1 MTTPDMN
8 RIADDREISDVV
20 IRYTWALD
28 HRRFDDLADVF
39 CEDATADYGR
49 LGVFKGPTAIGQ
61 AAAGSLGRFDRTQH
75 IVSNHQ
81 ITFDGDGAG
90 AGAGASDGARGR
102 CYFQAQHVWV
112 DSSGAHNYTVAGS
125 YLDRYRRTASG
136 WRIAERVLRV
146 TWTDGG
152 PPAGVPARDGEA
164 ASSMMSTAFVI
175 AGWIDV
181 DPDARA
187 ELLEA
192 AVVMMSETAKEPG
205 NLDYNFAA
213 DPADPA
219 RVRIFERWRSD
230 ADLRGHF
237 DAPHMAVFAKALSK
251 AGVRGRHLSR
261 FHVSSVGP
269 VFEVRT

>member
-1 MTTPDMN
+1 MTNPDMI
-8 RIADDREISDVV
+8 RSADEIADEKEISDVV

-28 HRRFDDLADVF
+28 HRRFDDLAEVF

-49 LGVFKGPTAIGQ
+49 LGVFKGPAAIGQ
-61 AAAGSLGRFDRTQH
+61 AAAGSLRRFDRTQH

-81 ITFDGDGAG
+81 ITFDGDGDG
-90 AGAGASDGARGR
+90 GGARGR

-112 DSSGAHNYTVAGS
+112 DASGAHNYTVAGS
-125 YLDRYRRTASG
+125 YLDRYRRTAAG

-146 TWTDGG
+146 TWTDGHP
-152 PPAGVPARDGEA
+152 PPAPPAREA
-164 ASSMMSTAFVI
+164 QEGTSPEATAFVI

-181 DPDARA
+181 NPDERA
-187 ELLEA
+187 ELLDA

-205 NLDYNFAA
+205 NLEYNFAA

-251 AGVRGRHLSR
+251 AGVHGRHLSR